1 MMEAFIQIQ
10 TAVISAS
17 VTATAPTHTKKL
29 MMMMKM
35 IQMRLSGMKQTNLT
49 VMMTLNTKLNITRV
63 LATSQSTRLRS

>member
-29 MMMMKM
+29 MMMMMM